1 MTDLEKRLID
11 LEKFLQQP
19 KCRETFIM
27 KSVIYTYINRFGAES
42 VFTAGKCKKI
52 CGNYLKKIFSEPFR
66 KYLKTDHVKAKD
78 LCIDCGATIGPK
90 EKNSIAFMNEVG
102 MILQENVLLSGIAK

>member
-1 MTDLEKRLID
+1 MRELFEKD
-11 LEKFLQQP
+11 
-19 KCRETFIM
+19 
-27 KSVIYTYINRFGAES
+27 
-42 VFTAGKCKKI
+42 
-52 CGNYLKKIFSEPFR
+52 FSEPFR

-102 MILQENVLLSGIAK
+102 DDFTRKRSAFCRNLWMITMVCLERNMKCLRYRAIMPI